1 MKILEITEN
10 QGQARVKSVTG
21 DEVEIDQ
28 GDGTTVTIDTK
39 KRPEL
44 VSRDEKGNLSVD
56 TEPQGNSAMS
66 TAQRRARQKP
76 RSGERVSV
84 NNEN

>member
-1 MKILEITEN
+1 MKISEITEN
-10 QGQARVKSVTG
+10 QGQAKVKRVTG

-28 GDGTTVTIDTK
+28 GDGTTVTVDTK
-39 KRPEL
+39 RRPDL

-56 TEPQGNSAMS
+56 TSKGNSSMS
-66 TAQRRARQKP
+66 TAQQRARQRP
-76 RSGERVSV
+76 RPGERIAV